1 LNAIGFLGA
10 SLVILC
16 VLGYTSVATA
26 VIGGL
31 LVAVSTYS
39 MYLFHQDIAIIA
51 YSLAYQ
57 TSALF
62 DDTDEE
68 DN

>member
-10 SLVILC
+10 SLVILFI
-16 VLGYTSVATA
+16 LGYTSVATA

-39 MYLFHQDIAIIA
+39 MYIFHQDIGMIA
-51 YSLAYQ
+51 YALAYQ
-57 TSALF
+57 TSMMI
-62 DDTDEE
+62 DEETEE

>member
-1 LNAIGFLGA
+1 MNAIGFLGA
-10 SLVILC
+10 SLVILFI
-16 VLGYTSVATA
+16 LGYTSVATA

-39 MYLFHQDIAIIA
+39 MYIFHQDIGMIA
-51 YSLAYQ
+51 YALAYQ
-57 TSALF
+57 TSMMI
-62 DDTDEE
+62 DEETEE